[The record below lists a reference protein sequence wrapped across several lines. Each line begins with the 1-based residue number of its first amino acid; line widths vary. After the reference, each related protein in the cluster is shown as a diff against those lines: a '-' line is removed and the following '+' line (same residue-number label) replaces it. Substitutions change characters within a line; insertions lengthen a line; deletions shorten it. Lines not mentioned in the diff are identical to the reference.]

1 MGNNKFML
9 RVETSLIA
17 KVLVVIPPNFPVKQI
32 HRSSGFRLVV
42 LIIGKKCTI

>member
-17 KVLVVIPPNFPVKQI
+17 TVPVVIPPNFPLKQI
-32 HRSSGFRLVV
+32 HRSSGCKIETVE
-42 LIIGKKCTI
+42 I